1 VRTGVEQLDDVRT
14 RKGLTADARS
24 LREMESLTTSLP
36 RIVERGDGCDP
47 RVARRGQHVP
57 AQAETFSSASRACTA
72 SARNA
77 ASSRTAM
84 SARFLR
90 SISMPASFSPCI
102 RRL

>member
-14 RKGLTADARS
+14 REGLAADARP
-24 LREMESLTTSLP
+24 LGEVETLATSLASV
-36 RIVERGDGCDP
+36 VERGDGCDP
-47 RVARRGQHVP
+47 RVARRGQRVP
-57 AQAETFSSASRACTA
+57 AQAETFSSASRACWA

-84 SARFLR
+84 SARFFR
-90 SISMPASFSPCI
+90 STSMPASFRPCI